1 VLLGVID
8 NGIGMRH
15 ETAERV
21 FDLFAQAERTPDRS
35 AGGLGLGLAL
45 VKSLVEL
52 HGGTVTAFSA
62 GLGSGSAFT
71 VSLPLAGAQGD
82 ERAVA
87 APAGGST
94 AAGPARITVVDDNA
108 DAAEMLGLLLEASG
122 HEVTVE
128 RNARRALSASKHNP
142 ADIYLLDIGL
152 PEIDGYQLARA
163 LKAQPETEASVL
175 IAVTGYGQ
183 ESDRAQ
189 ALAAGFSHHLV
200 KPVHPEKLLDLLGTL
215 DVERRAPRDD

>member
-1 VLLGVID
+1 
-8 NGIGMRH
+8 
-15 ETAERV
+15 
-21 FDLFAQAERTPDRS
+21 
-35 AGGLGLGLAL
+35 
-45 VKSLVEL
+45 
-52 HGGTVTAFSA
+52 
-62 GLGSGSAFT
+62 
-71 VSLPLAGAQGD
+71 
-82 ERAVA
+82 
-87 APAGGST
+87 
-94 AAGPARITVVDDNA
+94 VVDDNA

-122 HEVTVE
+122 HDVTVE
-128 RNARRALSASKHNP
+128 RNARQALSASKHNP